1 MCTWWHFTLLLLV
14 LGLQMYHQRHLR
26 CSLTL
31 QTNFRRHFKDDAELF
46 QYMGVDKRSEPQ
58 DGFEFSYKVNF
69 GNALN
74 PQKVEFRPPALCR

>member
-1 MCTWWHFTLLLLV
+1 MMAFHPSYLVIRPAKGSSETFQVLPDTLKKI
-14 LGLQMYHQRHLR
+14 
-26 CSLTL
+26 C
-31 QTNFRRHFKDDAELF
+31 RHFKDDAELF

-74 PQKVEFRPPALCR
+74 AQKVEFRPPALCR

>member
-1 MCTWWHFTLLLLV
+1 MMA
-14 LGLQMYHQRHLR
+14 LQMAHQGHLR
-26 CSLTL
+26 CSLTPWN
-31 QTNFRRHFKDDAELF
+31 NFGRHFKDDAELF

-74 PQKVEFRPPALCR
+74 AQKVEFRPPALCR